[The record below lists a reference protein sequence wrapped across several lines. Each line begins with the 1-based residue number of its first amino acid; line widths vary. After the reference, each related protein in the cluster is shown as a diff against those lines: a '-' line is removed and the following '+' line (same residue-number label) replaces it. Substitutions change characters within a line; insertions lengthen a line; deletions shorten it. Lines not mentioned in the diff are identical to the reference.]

1 MARRRYSSNDQS
13 VSQQTKGVNNAMQQL
28 IDIWKKAVAIGIALL
43 ATLWAIYIIDALFL
57 GGSLRSHG
65 IRPRQLTG
73 LSGILF
79 GPLFHGSISHLFNN
93 SIGIILLGSII
104 LLRGIAK
111 FIFVT
116 LVSMLISGIGIW
128 LIGGS
133 GTNHIG
139 YSGIIF
145 GYFGYLLLTGIFDK
159 KLGSILISIF
169 TVTLYGGMIFGVL
182 PTHVGISWE
191 GHLFGFIGG
200 VISAFLLSK
209 FRVI

>member
-1 MARRRYSSNDQS
+1 MTGEILRSIKRKWEK
-13 VSQQTKGVNNAMQQL
+13 VFTL
-28 IDIWKKAVAIGIALL
+28 GIALL
-43 ATLWAIYIIDALFL
+43 LTLWIVFIVDALFFR
-57 GGSLRSHG
+57 GSLRNYG
-65 IRPRQLTG
+65 IRPRQLSG
-73 LSGILF
+73 LSGILL
-79 GPLFHGSISHLFNN
+79 GPFFHGNIFHILNN

-104 LLRGIAK
+104 LLRGMAK

-128 LIGGS
+128 LIGSSGS
-133 GTNHIG
+133 NHIG

-159 KLGSILISIF
+159 KIGSILISIF

-209 FRVI
+209 LKTI

>member
-1 MARRRYSSNDQS
+1 MPN
-13 VSQQTKGVNNAMQQL
+13 KGWQELKNEWQ
-28 IDIWKKAVAIGIALL
+28 KAISIGIALL
-43 ATLWAIYIIDALFL
+43 AILWSVFIIDSLFL
-57 GGSLRSHG
+57 GGSLKIHG
-65 IRPRQLTG
+65 IRPRQLNG
-73 LSGILF
+73 LPGILF
-79 GPLFHGSISHLFNN
+79 GPFFHGSIFHIFNN
-93 SIGIILLGSII
+93 SIGIVLLGTII

-116 LVSMLISGIGIW
+116 LVSMLIAGTGIW

-159 KLGSILISIF
+159 KLGSIFISIF

-182 PTHVGISWE
+182 PTHAGISWE

-200 VISAFLLSK
+200 VISAFILSK
-209 FRVI
+209 MQPGQARLHFH